1 MRSKI
6 GALLGPLAFVVIWF
20 MEMPLPPEAHRLA
33 AVAALVIIYWITEP
47 VPIPV
52 TALLGSA
59 LCILVGVAP
68 AQIVLAPYADPIIF
82 LFLGAFLVGEAM
94 VSAGLDARVAHSVL
108 AIPALSSTPLRLTVT
123 LSFLTM
129 ALSMWMSNTAA
140 AAIMMPLALSMIRT
154 RQTGGHSS
162 VGGDTV
168 VLSVAYA
175 ASIGGIATP
184 IGTPPNLIAIGF
196 LERNSGFH
204 LGFLPWMKLGLP
216 LALFLMLALFLLSAV
231 TLRRAR
237 GGAHG
242 APGRLPAWTRAEKS
256 VAAVF
261 ACMVLTWLLPSILG
275 FLAPAH
281 IAEVANKR
289 LPESAVAL
297 FGALA
302 LFMLPE
308 QTRPYRPVLKWEQT
322 ARIDWGTILL
332 FGGGLSLGGLVLSTG
347 LGKWAGELVLRATGV
362 QSHFGLIAL
371 AAGTAVVLTEFMS
384 NTAAT
389 NVVIPVV
396 YAMATGMNLDPTT
409 AVLAAAFGASM
420 GFMFPIGTPP
430 NAIAYGTGLV
440 TIPQM
445 IRRGVLFDAMAFVVI
460 ATWVTLVRAR

>member
-6 GALLGPLAFVVIWF
+6 GALLGPLAFVAIWF
-20 MEMPLPPEAHRLA
+20 IEMPLQPEAHRLA
-33 AVAALVIIYWITEP
+33 AIAALVVVFWITEP

-94 VSAGLDARVAHSVL
+94 VSVGLDARVARSVL

-140 AAIMMPLALSMIRT
+140 AAIMMPLALSMMRT
-154 RQTGGHSS
+154 RQTGGHPI
-162 VGGDTV
+162 GGDTV

-204 LGFLPWMKLGLP
+204 LGFLPWMELGLP
-216 LALFLMLALFLLSAV
+216 LALLLMIALFLLSAM

-237 GGAHG
+237 SGAHA
-242 APGRLPAWTRAEKS
+242 APAHLPPWTAAEVT
-256 VAAVF
+256 VATVF
-261 ACMVLTWLLPSILG
+261 ACMILAWLLPSILG

-281 IAEVANKR
+281 VAEVATKR

-302 LFMLPE
+302 LFILPD
-308 QTRPYRPVLKWEQT
+308 QSRPYRPVLKWEQT

-332 FGGGLSLGGLVLSTG
+332 FGGGLSLGGLVLTTG
-347 LGKWAGELVLRATGV
+347 LGKWAGEVVLRATGV
-362 QSHFGLIAL
+362 QSDIGLIAL

-396 YAMATGMNLDPTT
+396 YAMATGMNLDPTP
-409 AVLAAAFGASM
+409 AVIAAAFGASM

-445 IRRGVLFDAMAFVVI
+445 VRRGILFDALAFVVI
-460 ATWVTLVRAR
+460 ATWVALVRVR